1 MSAIN
6 YRVTGVFALGLA
18 GTIALAGCTV
28 NPGTPGTGPGPGMN
42 GGSESGNEMME
53 GSNSRAFS
61 ATDIMFAQM
70 MTPHHQQA
78 IDMSNLA
85 LRKSTN
91 PDVLA
96 LARQIRDAQAPEI
109 TVMND
114 WLADAGAN
122 SAMGNNAD
130 DMGMGAGGILSA
142 DEMTALKNATE
153 AAFDTLYLQGMI
165 GHHEGA
171 IQMAQSILNSRNA
184 AVKRLGQAIVKSQTA
199 QIAHMKQ
206 LLGQ

>member
-1 MSAIN
+1 MSAMK
-6 YRVTGVFALGLA
+6 YRLTGIFALGLA
-18 GTIALAGCTV
+18 ATITLAGCTV
-28 NPGTPGTGPGPGMN
+28 NLGTPGTGPGPGMN
-42 GGSESGNEMME
+42 GGSESH
-53 GSNSRAFS
+53 AFS

-85 LRKSTN
+85 LQKSTN
-91 PDVLA
+91 PDVLS
-96 LARQIRDAQAPEI
+96 LARQIRYAQAPEI
-109 TVMND
+109 TVMNE
-114 WLADAGAN
+114 WLTDAGAN
-122 SAMGNNAD
+122 TAMGNNAD
-130 DMGMGAGGILSA
+130 DMGMGAGGILSD
-142 DEMTALKNATE
+142 DEMTALKNATG
-153 AAFDTLYLQGMI
+153 ATFDKLYLPGMI

-184 AVKRLGQAIVKSQTA
+184 AVKKLGQAIVKSQTA